1 MLTYDDNFCEAF
13 QKETLPGQ
21 EIHNKLG
28 LVKLLELK
36 YKQLSTADQNSVM
49 RPRNENPSN
58 SHDVNDSL
66 GC

>member
-21 EIHNKLG
+21 EINNKLG

-36 YKQLSTADQNSVM
+36 YKQLHQLQTKTLAT
-49 RPRNENPSN
+49 
-58 SHDVNDSL
+58 
-66 GC
+66 

>member
-21 EIHNKLG
+21 EINKLG

-36 YKQLSTADQNSVM
+36 YKQLHQLLTKTLAT
-49 RPRNENPSN
+49 
-58 SHDVNDSL
+58 
-66 GC
+66 